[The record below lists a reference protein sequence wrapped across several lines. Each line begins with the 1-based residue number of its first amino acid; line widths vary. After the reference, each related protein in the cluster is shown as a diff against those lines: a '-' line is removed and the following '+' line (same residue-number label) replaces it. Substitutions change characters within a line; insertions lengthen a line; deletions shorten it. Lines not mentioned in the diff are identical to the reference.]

1 MSSRYRARF
10 GGFGIGGG
18 WTPAVKALVIACT
31 IGFLLQIFDRLS
43 GGGPYILGKFGLV
56 PAMVTHK
63 FYLWQLV
70 TYIFLHGGFFHILF
84 NMFGLYMFGSE
95 LELTWGTKQFTK
107 FFFICGIGA
116 ALTSVIVSPN
126 SEIPIIGASGGIFG
140 LLLAYGVL
148 FPDRIIYLYMVI
160 PIRAK
165 WFVVIFG
172 AITFLSAVSN
182 TATGVAVWAHLG
194 GMLFGLVYLKRGR
207 LIPDLR
213 ARYDRW
219 QRNRLRRKF
228 EVYYNERRRDE
239 DDQQKW
245 RRWRN

>member
-1 MSSRYRARF
+1 MSPRYRSRF

-18 WTPAVKALVIACT
+18 WTPAVKALIIACG
-31 IGFLLQIFDRLS
+31 IAFVLQILDRLA
-43 GGGPYILGKFGLV
+43 GPASFTEKFGLT
-56 PAMVTHK
+56 PAMVTEN

-84 NMFGLYMFGSE
+84 NMFALYMFGSE
-95 LELTWGTKQFTK
+95 LEMTWGTREFTK

-116 ALTSVIVSPN
+116 ALTSVIVSPH
-126 SEIPIIGASGGIFG
+126 SPIPIIGASGAIFG

-148 FPDRIIYLYMVI
+148 FPDRLIYLYMII
-160 PIRAK
+160 PIPAK

-172 AITFLSAVSN
+172 AITFFSALSATGS
-182 TATGVAVWAHLG
+182 GVAYVAHLG
-194 GMLFGLVYLKRGR
+194 GMLFGFIYLKGGR

-213 ARYDRW
+213 YRYDRW

-228 EVYYNERRRDE
+228 EVFYNERRRND
-239 DDQQKW
+239 DDQEKW

>member
-1 MSSRYRARF
+1 MSSRYRSRF

-18 WTPAVKALVIACT
+18 WTPAVKALVIACV
-31 IGFLLQIFDRLS
+31 IGFLLQIFDRFS
-43 GGGPYILGKFGLV
+43 GSPAFDYKFGLV
-56 PAMVTHK
+56 PALVTQN

-95 LELTWGTKQFTK
+95 LEMTWGTREFTK

-116 ALTSVIVSPN
+116 AVTSVIASPH
-126 SEIPIIGASGGIFG
+126 SPIPIIGASGAIFG

-148 FPDRIIYLYMVI
+148 FPDRIIYLYMII
-160 PIRAK
+160 PIKAK

-172 AITFLSAVSN
+172 AITFLSALSA
-182 TATGVAVWAHLG
+182 TGTGVAYVAHLG
-194 GMLFGLVYLKRGR
+194 GMLVGFLYLRGGR

-213 ARYDRW
+213 GRYDRW

-228 EVYYNERRRDE
+228 EVYYNERRRNE
-239 DDQQKW
+239 DQDKW

>member
-1 MSSRYRARF
+1 MSSRFRSRY

-18 WTPAVKALVIACT
+18 WTPAVKTLVIACG
-31 IGFLLQIFDRLS
+31 IGFLLQIFDQFS
-43 GGGPYILGKFGLV
+43 GSPSFIQKFGLV
-56 PAMVTHK
+56 PLAVTQK
-63 FYLWQLV
+63 YYLWQLV

-95 LELTWGTKQFTK
+95 LESTWGTRQFTK
-107 FFFICGIGA
+107 FFFICGVGA
-116 ALTSVIVSPN
+116 ALTSVVASPR
-126 SEIPIIGASGGIFG
+126 SPIPIIGASGAIFG

-148 FPDRIIYLYMVI
+148 FPNRLIYLYMII

-172 AITFLSAVSN
+172 AITFLSALS
-182 TATGVAVWAHLG
+182 ATGSGVAYVAHLG
-194 GMLFGLVYLKRGR
+194 GMLFGFIYLKGGR

-213 ARYDRW
+213 HRYDRW

-228 EVYYNERRRDE
+228 EVYYNERRRND
-239 DDQQKW
+239 DDQEKW